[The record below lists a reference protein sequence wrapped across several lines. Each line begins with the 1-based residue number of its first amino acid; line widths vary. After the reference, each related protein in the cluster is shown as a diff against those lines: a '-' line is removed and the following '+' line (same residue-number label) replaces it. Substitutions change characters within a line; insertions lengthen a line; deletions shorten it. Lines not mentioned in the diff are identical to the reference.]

1 MIFQGWFSH
10 VTRFLRWTPKNISQ
24 NGFIFPKKCLK
35 PQPSQQF
42 TPENRPVG
50 PPKGNEKVVNPCIY
64 PKKKQW
70 KIVKSSRK
78 SSRIFPSNQNGMGWS
93 SLLLYWLTGVYC
105 IDSSNAMAAMVIQSG
120 KKWRKRLFCWESK
133 SLLMAALLI
142 SHRKAPLKIIFHF
155 PKAGYISW
163 RVPSNIAGKI
173 IKNASNTGNQI
184 HTSYFL
190 GVSFPLTGHLPE
202 VSNWK
207 SSKIISR
214 RGFWKIPCLG
224 G

>member
-50 PPKGNEKVVNPCIY
+50 PPKGNKKVVNPCIY

-93 SLLLYWLTGVYC
+93 SLLLYWLTGVWVHRFFEC
-105 IDSSNAMAAMVIQSG
+105 DGCHGHPKWQKMKETSFLLRIQILVDGCPPDIPSQG
-120 KKWRKRLFCWESK
+120 TFED
-133 SLLMAALLI
+133 
-142 SHRKAPLKIIFHF
+142 HF
-155 PKAGYISW
+155 PFS
-163 RVPSNIAGKI
+163 
-173 IKNASNTGNQI
+173 Q
-184 HTSYFL
+184 
-190 GVSFPLTGHLPE
+190 
-202 VSNWK
+202 
-207 SSKIISR
+207 
-214 RGFWKIPCLG
+214 G
-224 G
+224 GIY